1 MGEGLIASAPTTGWS
16 LAPRDAVPAMS
27 LAMDLECEM
36 DRVVLVTG
44 GSRGIGR
51 SVALAFAEPETAVAV
66 NYRSD
71 AQGAASVVAEVDRR
85 GATGLALQGDVT
97 DMDQVRSMMEA
108 LLSRYG
114 RIDVLVNN
122 AGGNRDGLLALMSPG
137 DWNAVIDL
145 NLKSVFH
152 CCKCVVRP
160 MMTQRRGAIVN
171 VSSLSGITGL
181 PGQANYAAAKGG
193 VNAFTRALAQE
204 VARFGIR
211 VNAVAPGLVE
221 TEMTAQVPP
230 AQRARLLSSVPL
242 GRMAT
247 SDEVAAVV
255 KFLGSDAASYITGQ
269 VIQVTGGI

>member
-1 MGEGLIASAPTTGWS
+1 
-16 LAPRDAVPAMS
+16 
-27 LAMDLECEM
+27 M

-51 SVALAFAEPETAVAV
+51 SIALAFAEPGSVVAV

-71 AQGAASVVAEVDRR
+71 EQGAASVVAELGSR
-85 GATGLALQGDVT
+85 GAKGVALRADVT
-97 DMDQVRSMMEA
+97 DLAQVRSMVEG
-108 LLSRYG
+108 LLSRNN

-122 AGGNRDGLLALMSPG
+122 AGGNRDGLLAFMSPS
-137 DWNAVIDL
+137 DWDAVLDL

-152 CCKCVVRP
+152 CCKAVIRP
-160 MMTQRRGAIVN
+160 MMAQRRGAIVN

-181 PGQANYAAAKGG
+181 PGQVNYAAAKGG
-193 VNAFTRALAQE
+193 VNALTRALAQE

-221 TEMTAQVPP
+221 TDIASQIP
-230 AQRARLLSSVPL
+230 AAHRERLLSSVPL

-247 SDEVAAVV
+247 PGEVAAVV
-255 KFLGSDAASYITGQ
+255 KFLGSDEASYITGQ